1 LRVWALELVP
11 GGTLFNATKLA
22 AALHAHSVPG
32 FYTSEKWLAMNAIW
46 VSGRGEVSI
55 PNKTSDCCL
64 EGTGLVAGLTIG
76 APFAWL
82 TLVRSSSFSLSAL
95 FL

>member
-1 LRVWALELVP
+1 
-11 GGTLFNATKLA
+11 
-22 AALHAHSVPG
+22 
-32 FYTSEKWLAMNAIW
+32 MNAIW

-82 TLVRSSSFSLSAL
+82 TLFRSFSFSSKHPLS
-95 FL
+95 